1 MLEAI
6 KYGDGNLAILDQL
19 QLPYKEEY
27 TTLRTTEDAWL
38 AIREMRVRGA
48 PAIAIV
54 AALALASELSMLI
67 ADSRLPAS
75 AEEVKDL
82 IAQRLRY
89 LVTSRPTAVNLSDA
103 SGKLGALVA
112 EHSKD
117 PAATGYSTAVAYIQA
132 AEAMRAKDLEDNK
145 NIGQNGA
152 KWIVSN
158 ALAPGSSKATI
169 LTHCNTG

>member
-6 KYGDGNLAILDQL
+6 KYGDGSLAILDQL
-19 QLPYKEEY
+19 QLPYKEDY
-27 TTLRTTEDAWL
+27 TPLRTTEDAWL

-54 AALALASELSMLI
+54 AALSLASELSMLI
-67 ADSRLPAS
+67 TESRLPAS
-75 AEEVKDL
+75 AEEVNDL
-82 IAQRLRY
+82 VTQKLRY

-103 SGKLGALVA
+103 SNKLRALVA

-117 PAATGYSTAVAYIQA
+117 PAATGSSTAAAYIQA
-132 AEAMRAKDLEDNK
+132 AEAMLAKDLEDNK
-145 NIGQNGA
+145 NIGHNGA
-152 KWIVSN
+152 KWIIAN
-158 ALAPGSSKATI
+158 AVAAGSSRATI